1 MTMQS
6 KPLAELTEEAI
17 QILYRE
23 LGVVNTVR
31 FLRQFST
38 GLGNYTR
45 ERAEREDQETLDE
58 LLKAIKE
65 RRATSKSS

>member
-1 MTMQS
+1 MQS
-6 KPLAELTEEAI
+6 KPMAELTEEAI

-45 ERAEREDQETLDE
+45 ERAAREDPETLDE
-58 LLKAIKE
+58 LLRAIKE
-65 RRATSKSS
+65 RRAGKE